1 MNNLNFE
8 ALSIYDGLPKTK
20 TIQWDMTI
28 RSKEKLKLKASS
40 YNISMSQFVRAAVH
54 SNDIIVQLD
63 PDGNIARNLIET
75 NDILTS
81 SLRNK
86 FISTDI
92 CNKVVYKCNEVFIK
106 LNEVSEQLPRISA
119 DFTSADEVITTVNSE
134 QLKTDH
140 FQFKDCE
147 KLNEFI
153 ETKAAM
159 LDLNKSQLL
168 RISTLADDTVYL
180 LKHSGYI
187 ARYIIEIQ
195 NNLSIALHEE
205 KLEDKYEK
213 IIRSKIEDIFNKF
226 IEVTIMLT
234 NINKIEDSS
243 NEGGE

>member
-1 MNNLNFE
+1 MKNFNFE
-8 ALSIYDGLPKTK
+8 DLSIYDGLPKTK
-20 TIQWDMTI
+20 TIQWDMTL
-28 RSKEKLKLKASS
+28 RAKEKLKLKAES
-40 YNISMSQFVRAAVH
+40 YNISMSQFVRISVH

-63 PDGNIARNLIET
+63 PDGNIARILIEI
-75 NDILTS
+75 NDILTC

-86 FISTDI
+86 SISTDI
-92 CNKVVYKCNEVFIK
+92 CNKIIYKCNDVFVNMSEI
-106 LNEVSEQLPRISA
+106 SEQLSSFA
-119 DFTSADEVITTVNSE
+119 TDSQSADEVATTVNSE
-134 QLKTDH
+134 QLKTEH

-153 ETKAAM
+153 EKKATA

-180 LKHSGYI
+180 LKHSSYI

-226 IEVTIMLT
+226 IEVTLVLT

-243 NEGGE
+243 DEGGE